1 MMEEKRKM
9 NEMKMT
15 CIEKGRLAD
24 HEQEMA
30 QILHED
36 KKLEMEKMKIELTM
50 KNLIEANVMEKMR
63 LDKLKEDNEME
74 KIRMKQVKEETKIM
88 MMDESTLSLV

>member
-1 MMEEKRKM
+1 
-9 NEMKMT
+9 MT

-30 QILHED
+30 QILLED
-36 KKLEMEKMKIELTM
+36 KKLEMEKMKIELAM
-50 KNLIEANVMEKMR
+50 KNLIEAYVMEKMR
-63 LDKLKEDNEME
+63 SDKLKEGNEME